1 MTSILEQY
9 QEKKRQEEIAKTG
22 IDGYCSCCGV
32 PNYIKTGM
40 HHDKE
45 CIWYEDSL

>member
-1 MTSILEQY
+1 MISVLEQY
-9 QEKKRQEEIAKTG
+9 REKQRQEEIAKNG
-22 IDGYCSCCGV
+22 IDGYCSCCGS

-40 HHDKE
+40 KHNEE